1 MGIFFKQKELQF
13 VDVIRDLVN
22 NQYLPGDD
30 LTMVTNRYQ
39 ITGDNLDII
48 PIWNTLWFKN
58 NQKRLQI

>member
-1 MGIFFKQKELQF
+1 MVIFFKQKELQF

-39 ITGDNLDII
+39 ITGDNLNII